1 MSLRIGVI
9 GASYAAATHLPAYA
23 ALAADGVAEVVAV
36 ATSRRETADEA
47 ARRFGVPTAHVG
59 FEALCADPDVDLVD
73 VVTRPS
79 RHRAMAEAALAAGK
93 HVLVEAPLAPT
104 VTDGEALEAAAGKA
118 SRAGVVDM
126 QSRFWPGLAELHRL
140 VHDGYLGRVQN
151 IVATAFYP
159 TFTQPAAVASSGW
172 CADARTGAS
181 SLRVHGLHT
190 TDLIR
195 WVFGELTGVRGTT
208 ATRADSWPGPDGPVP
223 ATSADSAA
231 YTALIDSG
239 PGAGAVCSLHTSWV
253 AQFGSGWHLTAY
265 GSDGTLVASADGHTG
280 HFPIRLDGA
289 RTGDPG
295 LQTLVTPDPAL
306 PATYP
311 FSQLIRTL
319 ATQLTTSVPPTPG
332 VPPTSG
338 VPVTSGVPGAPA
350 TSGVPGT
357 PADPAVPTFTDGLAA
372 LRVADAAES

>member
-1 MSLRIGVI
+1 MSLRIGVV

-23 ALAADGVAEVVAV
+23 GLAADGVAEVVAV
-36 ATSRRETADEA
+36 ATSRRETADAA

-93 HVLVEAPLAPT
+93 HVLVEAPLAAT
-104 VTDGEALEAAAGKA
+104 AADGEALEVAAAKA
-118 SRAGVVDM
+118 DRSGVVDM

-151 IVATAFYP
+151 VVATAFYP

-172 CADARTGAS
+172 CADATTGAS
-181 SLRVHGLHT
+181 TLRVHGLHT

-195 WVFGELTGVRGTT
+195 WVFGELTGVRGVT
-208 ATRADSWPGPDGPVP
+208 ATRAETWPGPTGPIP

-231 YTALIDSG
+231 YTALIAAG

-253 AQFGSGWHLTAY
+253 ARFGSGWRLAAY
-265 GSDGTLVASADGHTG
+265 GSDGVLVASADGHTG
-280 HFPIRLDGA
+280 HFPVRLDGA
-289 RTGDPG
+289 RTSDPG

-311 FSQLIRTL
+311 FAQLIRTL
-319 ATQLTTSVPPTPG
+319 AAQLTA
-332 VPPTSG
+332 
-338 VPVTSGVPGAPA
+338 GAPA
-350 TSGVPGT
+350 GG
-357 PADPAVPTFTDGLAA
+357 DVPTFADGLAA
-372 LRVADAAES
+372 LRIAAAVES

>member
-36 ATSRRETADEA
+36 ATSRRETADAA

-79 RHRAMAEAALAAGK
+79 RHRPMAEAALAAGK
-93 HVLVEAPLAPT
+93 HVLVEAPLAAT
-104 VTDGEALEAAAGKA
+104 VADGEALEAAADKA
-118 SRAGVVDM
+118 NRSGVVDL

-159 TFTQPAAVASSGW
+159 TFTQQVAVAASGW
-172 CADARTGAS
+172 CADATTGAS
-181 SLRVHGLHT
+181 TLRVHGLHT

-195 WVFGELTGVRGTT
+195 WIFGELADVRGAT
-208 ATRADSWPGPDGPVP
+208 ATRAETWPGPDGPIP

-289 RTGDPG
+289 RSGDPA

-311 FSQLIRTL
+311 FSQLIRAL
-319 ATQLTTSVPPTPG
+319 ATHLTTSVPVTPG
-332 VPPTSG
+332 VPAAPASSG
-338 VPVTSGVPGAPA
+338 VSSAPA
-350 TSGVPGT
+350 I
-357 PADPAVPTFTDGLAA
+357 PAVPTFTDGLAA